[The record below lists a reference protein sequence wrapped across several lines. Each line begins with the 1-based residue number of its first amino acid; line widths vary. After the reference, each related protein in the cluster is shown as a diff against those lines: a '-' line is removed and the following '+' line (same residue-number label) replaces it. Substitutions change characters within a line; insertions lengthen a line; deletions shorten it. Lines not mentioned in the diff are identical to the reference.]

1 MNKSEALLKHY
12 AVMNIARDIYV
23 RFSANNGN
31 DLGETE
37 IKFAFESCIKEAELI
52 YEIQEKRQQ
61 EIMKEFEDEK

>member
-12 AVMNIARDIYV
+12 AIMNIARELMYSFATKEHGI
-23 RFSANNGN
+23 SAAV
-31 DLGETE
+31 D
-37 IKFAFESCIKEAELI
+37 FEYAIHVAEKM